1 MKSTRRAVVDVGTN
15 SVKLL
20 VAEVAGQEVWP
31 ICEESLQTR
40 LGEGFYPAHV
50 LQAAPIA
57 ETAKAV
63 AAFALK
69 ATVLGAGTPRVVATS
84 AAREAENQLELTT
97 AIEKAS
103 RIPVEIIS
111 GEEEA
116 RYAFLGVTSDPR
128 LAGKPLLLLDV
139 GGGSTEFI
147 LAKKGQKEFAYSFA
161 LGTVRLLERLR
172 PADPPRPDQLAGCR
186 SYLKRFL
193 ESEVIPRLEGAAQE
207 STGSNSLSKMLEL
220 IGTGG
225 TASILACMEAKLERF
240 DRERLEATTLTLDRL
255 HWHVEHLW
263 GLPLAERRRI
273 VGLPTNRADVILTGA
288 AIYDSIMQLFGFRQ
302 LCVSTRGLRFAIVLE
317 GNKPVPA
324 S

>member
-20 VAEVAGQEVWP
+20 VAEVAGREAWP

-40 LGEGFYPAHV
+40 LGEGFYPGHV

-63 AAFALK
+63 AAFVVK
-69 ATVLGAGTPRVVATS
+69 AGALGAGVPRIVATS
-84 AAREAENQLELTT
+84 AAREATNQLELTA
-97 AIEKAS
+97 AIAKAS
-103 RIPVEIIS
+103 GIPAEIIS

-147 LAKKGQKEFAYSFA
+147 LAQKGQKEFAYSFA
-161 LGTVRLLERLR
+161 LGTVRLLERL
-172 PADPPRPDQLAGCR
+172 PLADPPRPEQLASCR

-193 ESEVIPRLEGAAQE
+193 EGEIIPRLEGAAQE
-207 STGSNSLSKMLEL
+207 STGSTSLSKTLEL
-220 IGTGG
+220 IATGG
-225 TASILACMEAKLERF
+225 TASG
-240 DRERLEATTLTLDRL
+240 L
-255 HWHVEHLW
+255 H
-263 GLPLAERRRI
+263 GSQP
-273 VGLPTNRADVILTGA
+273 
-288 AIYDSIMQLFGFRQ
+288 
-302 LCVSTRGLRFAIVLE
+302 
-317 GNKPVPA
+317 
-324 S
+324 